1 MPSLSIRLSDHAFNA
16 TLAYL
21 AAQWTQDNSVTVTA
35 YPMRKVA
42 MLSGIELSASL

>member
-1 MPSLSIRLSDHAFNA
+1 MATPTLSLKLSQHAFNA

-21 AAQWTQDNSVTVTA
+21 ASQWTQDHSVTVTA

-42 MLSGIELSASL
+42 QMAGLAK

>member
-1 MPSLSIRLSDHAFNA
+1 MPSLSLKLSQHAFNA

-21 AAQWTQDNSVTVTA
+21 AAQWTQDSSVTVTV

-42 MLSGIELSASL
+42 MLSGIELSTSL